1 MALYAIGDLHLSL
14 GTNKPMDVF
23 GPRWA
28 NYVERI
34 RENFSKLNDDDVIVI
49 AGDISWGMSLEQ
61 SLPDFQFIDALPGR
75 KILLKGN
82 HDYWWGTASKMKK
95 FFAEH
100 DITTLDILYN
110 NAFFYGGHAI
120 CGTRGWFYE
129 EAKGEAHDRKI
140 MLREVG
146 RLETSLK
153 AAGDRTKLVFLHYP
167 PKYLGYECP
176 EILDLLDAYHVP
188 LCCYGHIHSRGCRS
202 AFQGM
207 YHDTEFRL
215 LSADYISFC
224 PRRILP

>member
-23 GPRWA
+23 GPKWA

-110 NAFFYGGHAI
+110 NAFFYSDHAI

-146 RLETSLK
+146 RLEASLK
-153 AAGDRTKLVFLHYP
+153 AAGDKTKLVFLHYP
-167 PKYLGYECP
+167 PKYQGYECP
-176 EILDLLDAYHVP
+176 EILALLDAYHVP